1 MTFITLGS
9 KRPPARRLPLKPGRT
24 ARILSRIWA
33 WLFWLLL
40 WELASHLIAPE
51 LRFLLASPTQ
61 VLRRLIVLG
70 GQASFWLTI
79 GRTLLRISLG
89 FLLGVAAAVLLVVLA
104 FHFHL
109 VRDWLAPLLLFIKS
123 TPVASIIILILIL
136 LPSRYLAILIAF
148 LMVLPILYSALYQ
161 GLEQTDPQLLELAQ
175 VFALPWN
182 RRLKGIY
189 LPEVLPY
196 FKSAAAS
203 ALGLA
208 WKAGVAGEVI
218 GIPQGSIGERLYTAK
233 INLSTP
239 DLFAWTLVVIGLS
252 LLGERLFMRALSRLQ
267 RYISQ

>member
-1 MTFITLGS
+1 MTFTTLAS
-9 KRPPARRLPLKPGRT
+9 NKNPAAPPPLKPGRA
-24 ARILSRIWA
+24 ARQLRRFWA

-40 WELASHLIAPE
+40 WELGSRLIAPE
-51 LRFLLASPTQ
+51 LRFLVASPTQ

-70 GQASFWLTI
+70 SQASFWWTA

-89 FLLGVAAAVLLVVLA
+89 FMLGAVTAILLAVLS
-104 FHFHL
+104 FHFNW
-109 VRDWLAPLLLFIKS
+109 VREWLAPLLLFIKS

-136 LPSRYLAILIAF
+136 LPSRYLAIFIAF

-161 GLEQTDPQLLELAQ
+161 GLEQTDSQLLELAQ
-175 VFALPWN
+175 VFELPWT

-189 LPEVLPY
+189 LPEILPY

-218 GIPQGSIGERLYTAK
+218 GIPQGSIGEQLYNAK

-239 DLFAWTLVVIGLS
+239 DLFAWTLVVICLS
-252 LLGERLFMRALSRLQ
+252 LLGERLFMKALNSLQ
-267 RYISQ
+267 RQISR